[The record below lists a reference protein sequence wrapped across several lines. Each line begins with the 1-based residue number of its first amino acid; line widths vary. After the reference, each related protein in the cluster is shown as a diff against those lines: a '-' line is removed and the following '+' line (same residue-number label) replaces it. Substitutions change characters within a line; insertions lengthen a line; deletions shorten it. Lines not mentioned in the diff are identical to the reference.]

1 MREEINT
8 HGGHSGPKAER
19 FLLSKPERAMFCD
32 VRDR

>member
-19 FLLSKPERAMFCD
+19 FLLG
-32 VRDR
+32 RDPTFPVNM